1 VSGELK
7 RRSNTE
13 LLVEVE
19 HLPPNMTGEVID
31 GELHV
36 MGRPSI
42 AHQNV
47 ETEVSADLRR
57 SGGGPGGWLIVPEV
71 ELRFP
76 TDELVVPDLTGWRRE
91 RIAGRENENPAT
103 VRPDWVCE
111 ILSDSTRL
119 KDLGPKRAL
128 FARQGVP
135 HLWVIDPLT
144 HILEAFSLDR
154 GRWVLLGMWSEA
166 EVATGV
172 EPFPDARFDLSRWWL

>member
-1 VSGELK
+1 
-7 RRSNTE
+7 
-13 LLVEVE
+13 
-19 HLPPNMTGEVID
+19 MTGEVID

-103 VRPDWVCE
+103 VEGCRAGEEGRGESVIIPRFNDDEPDE
-111 ILSDSTRL
+111 R
-119 KDLGPKRAL
+119 G
-128 FARQGVP
+128 
-135 HLWVIDPLT
+135 LT
-144 HILEAFSLDR
+144 
-154 GRWVLLGMWSEA
+154 
-166 EVATGV
+166 
-172 EPFPDARFDLSRWWL
+172 